1 MTESES
7 ITFRRATECFDWATT
22 RTAFT
27 GLIRWENQNVCAML
41 VLQCDAMPDNMAIEL
56 VSQLYREHHYRPNLA
71 TWDPKSQAR
80 FTRLAIDV

>member
-1 MTESES
+1 MIVNEGCSY
-7 ITFRRATECFDWATT
+7 RRATGLGDWDTA

-56 VSQLYREHHYRPNLA
+56 VTELYREHHYRPNPA